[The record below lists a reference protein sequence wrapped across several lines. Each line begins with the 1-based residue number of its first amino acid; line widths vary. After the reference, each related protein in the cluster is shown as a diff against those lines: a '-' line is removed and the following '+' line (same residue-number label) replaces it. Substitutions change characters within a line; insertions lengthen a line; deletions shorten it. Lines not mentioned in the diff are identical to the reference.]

1 MRRGKGAYGA
11 QGGKYGTDAPHLIF
25 SLLRLA
31 FLVHYAL
38 QRALL
43 VLWQLIVPAWQ
54 RRFEI
59 VLEGVLPL
67 VRGKLLIPR
76 HPLVPHCSVVADG
89 VEIRVL
95 IWRTEQRPEGP
106 TCAARAA

>member
-1 MRRGKGAYGA
+1 VRRGKGTYRV
-11 QGGKYGTDAPHLIF
+11 QGGKYGTDAPRLLF

-31 FLVHYAL
+31 FLVHCIL

-54 RRFEI
+54 RLFEI
-59 VLEGVLPL
+59 VLQGVLAL
-67 VRGKLLIPR
+67 VGGKLLMPR
-76 HPLVPHCSVVADG
+76 RQLVPHCFVVADA

-95 IWRTEQRPEGP
+95 IWRTEQRPEGA
-106 TCAARAA
+106 TCAARAV

>member
-1 MRRGKGAYGA
+1 MGPMGLK
-11 QGGKYGTDAPHLIF
+11 GGKYGTDAPHLIF

-54 RRFEI
+54 RLFEI
-59 VLEGVLPL
+59 VLQCVLPL

-76 HPLVPHCSVVADG
+76 HPLVPHCSVVVDG

-95 IWRTEQRPEGP
+95 IWRTEQRPKGP
-106 TCAARAA
+106 TCAACAA